1 MEMETAMR
9 AKFTQN
15 ADLKALLMFTKK
27 AKLEHITK
35 GKPAI
40 VYNALMRVRRELLQV

>member
-1 MEMETAMR
+1 MR

-15 ADLKALLMFTKK
+15 SEFKALLMFTKK
-27 AKLEHITK
+27 AKLEHITR